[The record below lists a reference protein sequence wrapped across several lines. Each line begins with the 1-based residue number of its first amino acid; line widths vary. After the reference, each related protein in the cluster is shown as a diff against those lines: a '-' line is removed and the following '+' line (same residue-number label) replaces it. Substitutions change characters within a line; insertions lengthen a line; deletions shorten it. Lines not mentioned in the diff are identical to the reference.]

1 MESHNSTN
9 FTIET
14 SELAELIENKPDNL
28 SIICSTFIWNNNRPS
43 CYGRLLT
50 FIMNKYNKQGFELF
64 EEKHI
69 PGSVYFCIV
78 NIADKES
85 GYLATLPSEEFFM
98 KEMKRLGIKKD
109 NIIVIYDHDKI
120 LASPRVSWMLRIH
133 GSKNVRILN
142 GGLKKWEDEGREIA
156 TGKSINVNDTT
167 DHGYEYEFIPSMKI
181 NLRPMMKKVYQKLEK
196 RKDDVLFLDSRDQAG
211 YDKGHPL
218 GFDCFHYKKILED
231 GRRFKSAEKI
241 RKVVEEA
248 NVDLNKE
255 IVLSCVAGITV

>member
-1 MESHNSTN
+1 MESHNATS

-14 SELAELIENKPDNL
+14 SELAELIESKPDNL
-28 SIICSTFIWNNNRPS
+28 SIICSTFI
-43 CYGRLLT
+43 
-50 FIMNKYNKQGFELF
+50 MNKDDKQGPDLF

-156 TGKSINVNDTT
+156 TGKFVDVNDTT
-167 DHGYEYEFIPSMKI
+167 DDGYDYEYIPSMKI
-181 NLRPMMKKVYQKLEK
+181 NLRPMLKKVYGKLEEG
-196 RKDDVLFLDSRDQAG
+196 KDDILFFDSRDQAG

-231 GRRFKSAEKI
+231 DRHFKSAEEI
-241 RKVVEEA
+241 RKVVQEE

-255 IVLSCVAGITV
+255 IILSCGGGITA